1 MQRPAVEQV
10 NNSSQ
15 KLRGNSK
22 IEKKMGGGVL
32 MTSYVK
38 TLSHLRFLLVD
49 IFLQI
54 VSVNLFLL

>member
-1 MQRPAVEQV
+1 
-10 NNSSQ
+10 
-15 KLRGNSK
+15 
-22 IEKKMGGGVL
+22 MGGGVL